1 MYSNTEL
8 AELSLPVL
16 IHADI
21 PRHTHIKPFIN
32 TTRRVRLSRIVSRE
46 VQTDIHNAMRA
57 TSATQF
63 LYEMEVSQND

>member
-16 IHADI
+16 VHTEI
-21 PRHTHIKPFIN
+21 PRHTHPKPFTN
-32 TTRRVRLSRIVSRE
+32 ATRRVRLSRIVSRE

-57 TSATQF
+57 TSASE
-63 LYEMEVSQND
+63 YVNSCEEVAQ